1 MRGIVLA
8 SLLFTALL
16 TSGTAWLF
24 AAPADTEDLTIP
36 VDPGVTS
43 HPEPP
48 GGDMRI
54 WEANW
59 KGLATIHQ
67 VAVEA
72 PPGSGSLKPIVYRV
86 ENAHDRAV
94 VLDEYVLLLT
104 PHPLFGAL
112 GGEVTQDGVLDL
124 GSVPASF
131 QKDYYY
137 GESVLGGPFTGEAV
151 WFCVE
156 PSGPLNADVEV
167 RLGGEILPFAM
178 ETYFQYGPTDGS
190 QEAIWNH
197 IGTEA
202 TMVIGKTPLVQGLTG
217 LKNETVRIT
226 LYGTNLSPAS
236 TNTGR

>member
-86 ENAHDRAV
+86 DSAHDRTYRLNQSRIATRYTNPCV
-94 VLDEYVLLLT
+94 RRRYVMSADHT
-104 PHPLFGAL
+104 WFGR
-112 GGEVTQDGVLDL
+112 
-124 GSVPASF
+124 SIRSPRSR
-131 QKDYYY
+131 Y
-137 GESVLGGPFTGEAV
+137 G
-151 WFCVE
+151 
-156 PSGPLNADVEV
+156 
-167 RLGGEILPFAM
+167 
-178 ETYFQYGPTDGS
+178 
-190 QEAIWNH
+190 
-197 IGTEA
+197 
-202 TMVIGKTPLVQGLTG
+202 
-217 LKNETVRIT
+217 
-226 LYGTNLSPAS
+226 
-236 TNTGR
+236 